1 MSLAAL
7 SLNYRYLTCTVPA
20 MAANAYFPA
29 ISDLEMELNAS
40 QSAITLSLSLYIL
53 FQGTVPL
60 LWSPIS
66 ELIGRKMVF
75 CVAMA
80 LFTISSGFVSLAPNM
95 ATVIGLRAVAAAG
108 SSACLSIAAGT
119 LADLFEVEE
128 RGVIVGI
135 YYCAPITGPAIAPIL
150 GGAFTELGGWRA
162 VFYFLA
168 ALGAASFLGYCCMKE
183 TFRTERSAAWQKA
196 RKNAIG
202 KADAQAAEKGGQHGE
217 GQSKTAHFLQGVK
230 HLVHMDTRTSSDKT
244 SESGAE
250 MPSRPHAP
258 HQPPSF
264 YGPADE
270 YALTHLE
277 THADRPVDMGNRRVT
292 LSHQAEAADGRPRVQ
307 RRDTLRRV
315 MSTHS
320 MQVGR
325 ITTRDGAEVNF
336 KPSLADVSPLGSATY
351 VLKQPHNLAALLYS
365 GTAFAAQYSLS
376 YTATTTFQA
385 APYNFSPILIGCL
398 LLSLGAGGVV
408 GSVIGG
414 RISDHRLRVI
424 AAKTGKRA
432 EPEERLKT
440 IIIPV
445 SPAQHRMRSRSGVR
459 RD

>member
-1 MSLAAL
+1 
-7 SLNYRYLTCTVPA
+7 
-20 MAANAYFPA
+20 MAANIFFPA
-29 ISDLEMELNAS
+29 IPDLEVDLNAS
-40 QSAITLSLSLYIL
+40 QSSISLSLSLYIL
-53 FQGTVPL
+53 CQGTVPL

-80 LFTISSGFVSLAPNM
+80 LFTMFSGFISLARNM
-95 ATVIGLRAVAAAG
+95 ATVVALRAVAAAG

-135 YYCAPITGPAIAPIL
+135 YYCAPITGPAIAPVL
-150 GGAFTELGGWRA
+150 GGVFTEVGGWKA
-162 VFYFLA
+162 VFYFQA
-168 ALGAASFLGYCCMKE
+168 ATGAASFLGYCCLKE

-196 RKNAIG
+196 RENAID
-202 KADAQAAEKGGQHGE
+202 KAEGHAPEKSGQHGE
-217 GQSKTAHFLQGVK
+217 GESKTAHLIQGVK
-230 HLVHMDTRTSSDKT
+230 QMVHMDARSPKDET
-244 SESGAE
+244 SESAVE
-250 MPSRPHAP
+250 PPTRPHAP

-270 YALTHLE
+270 YALTHRE
-277 THADRPVDMGNRRVT
+277 THTDQPVDMGNRRVT
-292 LSHQAEAADGRPRVQ
+292 LPYRPEEADGRPRVQ
-307 RRDTLRRV
+307 RRDTLRRA

-320 MQVGR
+320 VQGGR
-325 ITTRDGAEVNF
+325 ITTRAGAEVNF
-336 KPSLADVSPLGSATY
+336 KPTLLDVSPLGSATH

-365 GTAFAAQYSLS
+365 GTVFAAQYSLS
-376 YTATTTFQA
+376 YTATTTFQS
-385 APYNFSPILIGCL
+385 APYNFSPILIGCV
-398 LLSLGAGGVV
+398 LLSLGAGGVF

-424 AAKTGKRA
+424 ATKTGKRA

-445 SPAQHRMRSRSGVR
+445 SSAHCSTYP
-459 RD
+459 